1 MEKVEGLILRETNVK
16 ELEYVLDTSGII
28 VKKIKPN
35 FKILGPKYG
44 PKMKLVAGEI
54 NKFGQAEIN
63 MIEHRGSIEINLEG
77 KNVLIEKAEVEILSE
92 DIEGWLVT
100 NKSDLT
106 VALDINLDEDLK
118 NEGIAR
124 ELVNRIQNLR
134 KEQSFNVTDR
144 ISLTIETKTG

>member
-1 MEKVEGLILRETNVK
+1 M
-16 ELEYVLDTSGII
+16 
-28 VKKIKPN
+28 
-35 FKILGPKYG
+35 
-44 PKMKLVAGEI
+44 
-54 NKFGQAEIN
+54 
-63 MIEHRGSIEINLEG
+63 EG

-144 ISLTIETKTG
+144 ISLTIEKKTGQTRNRFI